1 MSLPVRTQILPL
13 AYAGTYCVCTY
24 MLYGLSRVEHSPPS
38 HTPILVTV
46 KLIPTSG
53 LIIHHNTAH
62 TLINWVLCSH
72 RLCKAHWVTSW
83 AVGSPWG
90 RVICKCPHTGWQPF
104 WCMSVPNNPVVR
116 HSRQKYAVANELA
129 LRKLLILLTAVEHW
143 RLQEEPN
150 PSPVRHYQPYHVPN
164 TLVCM
169 HFMLLPNVE

>member
-1 MSLPVRTQILPL
+1 MSVPVQTQILPL

-24 MLYGLSRVEHSPPS
+24 MLYRLSRVEHSPPS

-53 LIIHHNTAH
+53 PILYHYSTKYWLTGYCVLTGFVLLTESHHGPLAH
-62 TLINWVLCSH
+62 MGRTIYKCSY
-72 RLCKAHWVTSW
+72 
-83 AVGSPWG
+83 
-90 RVICKCPHTGWQPF
+90 TGWQPF

-143 RLQEEPN
+143 RLYEEPN